1 MTIGYV
7 ARRLVEAYGR
17 DAARDKAHLRA
28 TTRGA
33 QCDTIAQLW
42 GRSDFARA
50 EVERRFRQATHW
62 RSVARACTRV
72 PVPARR
78 GATP

>member
-17 DAARDKAHLRA
+17 DAARDKAVIQALVHSF
-28 TTRGA
+28 A
-33 QCDTIAQLW
+33 QDHT
-42 GRSDFARA
+42 GRDCSVKVNF
-50 EVERRFRQATHW
+50 W

>member
-17 DAARDKAHLRA
+17 DAARDKAWMRHQTREQEGEAAARVKGTRA
-28 TTRGA
+28 HFDLT
-33 QCDTIAQLW
+33 D
-42 GRSDFARA
+42 
-50 EVERRFRQATHW
+50 QAFWESYFW
-62 RSVARACTRV
+62 RSVARACLRV
-72 PVPARR
+72 PAP

>member
-17 DAARDKAHLRA
+17 DAARDIALIRA
-28 TTRGA
+28 WAKEWKPNG
-33 QCDTIAQLW
+33 
-42 GRSDFARA
+42 G
-50 EVERRFRQATHW
+50 FRYVFW
-62 RSVARACTRV
+62 VGVARACTWV

>member
-17 DAARDKAHLRA
+17 DAARDKAHFRSCVWGCKELFAPDVAASRRCSIRA
-28 TTRGA
+28 SR
-33 QCDTIAQLW
+33 
-42 GRSDFARA
+42 
-50 EVERRFRQATHW
+50 W

>member
-17 DAARDKAHLRA
+17 DAARDKAWLMAIDFDWTVDSA
-28 TTRGA
+28 TRT
-33 QCDTIAQLW
+33 QEHKVV
-42 GRSDFARA
+42 ARA
-50 EVERRFRQATHW
+50 IKSAAVW